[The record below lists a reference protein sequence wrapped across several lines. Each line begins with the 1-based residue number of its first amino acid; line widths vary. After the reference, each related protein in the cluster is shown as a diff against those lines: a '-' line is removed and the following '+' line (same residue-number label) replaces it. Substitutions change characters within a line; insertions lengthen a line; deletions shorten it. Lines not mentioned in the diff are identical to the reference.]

1 MAFGEF
7 MKKLTNPS
15 LQIKPPSQEKM
26 SELLNYAQQHADRIA
41 ENLSQRTLPS
51 QSSSSNGLPENLQNL
66 RNDLKSR
73 QKPVPDTRKWFK

>member
-26 SELLNYAQQHADRIA
+26 EMLTHVNIKPEGLIP
-41 ENLSQRTLPS
+41 QRVQAG
-51 QSSSSNGLPENLQNL
+51 QSLSSNGLPENLQNL

>member
-26 SELLNYAQQHADRIA
+26 EMLTHVNIKP
-41 ENLSQRTLPS
+41 EGFIPQRVQAG
-51 QSSSSNGLPENLQNL
+51 QSLSSNGLPENLQNL

>member
-26 SELLNYAQQHADRIA
+26 EMLTHVNIKPEGLIP
-41 ENLSQRTLPS
+41 QRVQAG
-51 QSSSSNGLPENLQNL
+51 QSLSSNGLPENLQKL
-66 RNDLKSR
+66 RDELKSR
-73 QKPVPDTRKWFK
+73 PRPVPDSKKLWK